1 MKTTRTIERGQ
12 LEELAFS
19 RQGTW
24 VGNWVLIDRAQL
36 GEEHRWYHEAT
47 MVLQHRDFTYWGV
60 DYERG
65 LSEIQETTW
74 PWDDKS
80 QEEIE
85 LYPMESH
92 VELRITYTR
101 SQ

>member
-1 MKTTRTIERGQ
+1 
-12 LEELAFS
+12 
-19 RQGTW
+19 
-24 VGNWVLIDRAQL
+24 
-36 GEEHRWYHEAT
+36 

-74 PWDDKS
+74 PWDEKG

-101 SQ
+101 TVE